1 MMKTMESFQNRLDTW
16 SEKMTD
22 NLEKMSA
29 RERIMVIFTT
39 IFVIVAAVGA
49 ALWYTHKAAE
59 KQQLRLNEMKDL
71 VVWMQSNVVT
81 MKPADD
87 LVLTTADKIQRVAQQ
102 QGLSV
107 ALQQVGEQ
115 FQIVAQHQNYAVL
128 ANFLTQIAQMG
139 VSLEKMELVKE
150 GAQIKLT
157 ATVQ

>member
-39 IFVIVAAVGA
+39 IFVIVTAVGA

-87 LVLTTADKIQRVAQQ
+87 LALTTADKIQRVAQQ

-107 ALQQVGEQ
+107 ASQQVGEQ

>member
-1 MMKTMESFQNRLDTW
+1 MKTMENVQNRLDAW
-16 SEKMTD
+16 SEKIAE
-22 NLEKMSA
+22 NLEKISP
-29 RERIMVIFTT
+29 RERVMVVFTT
-39 IFVIVAAVGA
+39 IFVIVALVGA

-59 KQQLRLNEMKDL
+59 KQQARLNQMKDL

-87 LVLTTADKIQRVAQQ
+87 LALTTADKIQRVAQQ

-107 ALQQVGEQ
+107 ASQQVGEQ
-115 FQIVAQHQNYAVL
+115 FQIIAQHQNYAVL

-139 VSLEKMELVKE
+139 VSLEKMELAKE
-150 GAQIKLT
+150 GGQIKLT

>member
-1 MMKTMESFQNRLDTW
+1 MKTIENFQNRLDAW
-16 SEKMTD
+16 SEKIAD
-22 NLEKMSA
+22 NLEKMSV
-29 RERIMVIFTT
+29 RERVMVIFTT
-39 IFVIVAAVGA
+39 IFVIVVAVGA

-87 LVLTTADKIQRVAQQ
+87 LALTTADKIQRVAQQ

-107 ALQQVGEQ
+107 ASQQVGEQ

>member
-39 IFVIVAAVGA
+39 ICVIVAAVGA
-49 ALWYTHKAAE
+49 ALWYTPHAAE
-59 KQQLRLNEMKDL
+59 NQQLRLNEMKDL

-87 LVLTTADKIQRVAQQ
+87 LALTTADKIQRVAQQ

-107 ALQQVGEQ
+107 ASQQVGEQ

>member
-49 ALWYTHKAAE
+49 ALWYAHKAAE

-87 LVLTTADKIQRVAQQ
+87 LALTTADKIQRVAQQ

-107 ALQQVGEQ
+107 ASQQVGEQ

>member
-1 MMKTMESFQNRLDTW
+1 
-16 SEKMTD
+16 
-22 NLEKMSA
+22 
-29 RERIMVIFTT
+29 
-39 IFVIVAAVGA
+39 
-49 ALWYTHKAAE
+49 
-59 KQQLRLNEMKDL
+59 MKDL

-87 LVLTTADKIQRVAQQ
+87 LALTTADKIQRVAQQ

-107 ALQQVGEQ
+107 ASQQVGEQ

>member
-87 LVLTTADKIQRVAQQ
+87 LALTTADKIQRVAQQ

-107 ALQQVGEQ
+107 ASQQVG
-115 FQIVAQHQNYAVL
+115 
-128 ANFLTQIAQMG
+128 
-139 VSLEKMELVKE
+139 
-150 GAQIKLT
+150 
-157 ATVQ
+157 